1 MNVEQ
6 ISTWIG
12 IAGALGGVAMTFAT
26 MEEKVAQLEGSMAEL
41 YNVEE
46 IRVMERRLTT
56 LEVTQSNS
64 DVGRISATIATLEG
78 QIKNANQ
85 TIERLEGTISGLQNQ
100 DTSEI
105 QSGVSVNQSRISSLQ
120 STIERLEGQ
129 ITRLGSRLNTLKSN
143 SNPLG

>member
-1 MNVEQ
+1 MNAEQ
-6 ISTWIG
+6 IGTWIG
-12 IAGALGGVAMTFAT
+12 IASALGGVAMSFAT
-26 MEEKVAQLEGSMAEL
+26 MEEKISQLEGSMSEI

-46 IRVMERRLTT
+46 IRTMEKRLTT

-64 DVGRISATIATLEG
+64 DVGRISSTIATLEG
-78 QIKNANQ
+78 EIKNVNQ

-105 QSGVSVNQSRISSLQ
+105 QSGVSVNKSRISSLQ

-129 ITRLGSRLNTLKSN
+129 VTRLGSRLNALKNN

>member
-1 MNVEQ
+1 MNAEQ

-26 MEEKVAQLEGSMAEL
+26 MEEKVAQLEGSMSEL

-46 IRVMERRLTT
+46 IRIMERRLTT

-64 DVGRISATIATLEG
+64 DIGHISATIATIQAE
-78 QIKNANQ
+78 ITNADQ
-85 TIERLEGTISGLQNQ
+85 TIKRLEGTISGLQSQ
-100 DTSEI
+100 DTSKIE
-105 QSGVSVNQSRISSLQ
+105 SGVSVNKSRISNLQ

-129 ITRLGSRLNTLKSN
+129 IARLSSRLSNLN

>member
-1 MNVEQ
+1 MKAEQ

-26 MEEKVAQLEGSMAEL
+26 MEQKVAQLESSMAEL

-64 DVGRISATIATLEG
+64 DIGHIQATIATIEG
-78 QIKNANQ
+78 NIKNVETRISQIKEA
-85 TIERLEGTISGLQNQ
+85 

-105 QSGVSVNQSRISSLQ
+105 QSGVRVNKSRIINLEGK
-120 STIERLEGQ
+120 IERVINKIE
-129 ITRLGSRLNTLKSN
+129 NSN
-143 SNPLG
+143 QNPLG

>member
-1 MNVEQ
+1 MIMKAEQ

-26 MEEKVAQLEGSMAEL
+26 MEQKVAQLESSMAEL

-64 DVGRISATIATLEG
+64 DIGHIQATIATIEG
-78 QIKNANQ
+78 NIKNVETRISQIKEA
-85 TIERLEGTISGLQNQ
+85 

-105 QSGVSVNQSRISSLQ
+105 QSGVRVNKSRIINLEGK
-120 STIERLEGQ
+120 IERVINKIE
-129 ITRLGSRLNTLKSN
+129 SSN
-143 SNPLG
+143 KNPLG

>member
-1 MNVEQ
+1 MKAEQ

-26 MEEKVAQLEGSMAEL
+26 MEQKVAQLESSMAEL

-64 DVGRISATIATLEG
+64 DIGHIQATIATIEG
-78 QIKNANQ
+78 NIKNVETRISQIKETN
-85 TIERLEGTISGLQNQ
+85 
-100 DTSEI
+100 TSEI
-105 QSGVSVNQSRISSLQ
+105 QSGVRVNKSRIINLEGK
-120 STIERLEGQ
+120 IERVINKIE
-129 ITRLGSRLNTLKSN
+129 SSN
-143 SNPLG
+143 QNPLG

>member
-1 MNVEQ
+1 MIMKAEQ

-26 MEEKVAQLEGSMAEL
+26 MEQKVAQLESSMAEL

-64 DVGRISATIATLEG
+64 DIGHIQATIATIEG
-78 QIKNANQ
+78 NIKNVETRISQIKE
-85 TIERLEGTISGLQNQ
+85 T

-105 QSGVSVNQSRISSLQ
+105 QSGVRVNKSRI
-120 STIERLEGQ
+120 INLEGKVERV
-129 ITRLGSRLNTLKSN
+129 INKIESSN
-143 SNPLG
+143 KNPLG

>member
-1 MNVEQ
+1 MNAEQ

-64 DVGRISATIATLEG
+64 DIGRISATIATIQAE
-78 QIKNANQ
+78 ITNANQ
-85 TIERLEGTISGLQNQ
+85 TIKRLEGTISGLQNQ

-105 QSGVSVNQSRISSLQ
+105 ESGVSVNKSRISNLQ

-129 ITRLGSRLNTLKSN
+129 IARLSSRLSNLN

>member
-1 MNVEQ
+1 
-6 ISTWIG
+6 
-12 IAGALGGVAMTFAT
+12 
-26 MEEKVAQLEGSMAEL
+26 MAEL

-85 TIERLEGTISGLQNQ
+85 TIERLEGSISGLQNQ

-129 ITRLGSRLNTLKSN
+129 ITRLSSRLNTLKNN